1 MLISHSHGSEIEEET
16 AFEAEVVLKP
26 KANSRDLGQT
36 ENIIYEFSW
45 KVADLEWIRPNQ
57 TTHRWNSFRWRWF
70 SEGQKTVFVFVRIIV
85 GTEYNSRNSSKRK
98 QSQSGHTEYYAR
110 NHTQIT
116 VHGTEEKI
124 SASLEAYQN
133 SSQDIDQ
140 FIAGTVNLAVII
152 NSPNRYVNLSYDW
165 YFGDGTQLLNSCQ
178 SQLSHNF
185 TTVRSCTVKVVIYG
199 FYGGK
204 RCKGVAFKNLQ
215 FTANVKAYLVI
226 DCLPG
231 PKLPSD
237 EEKIAINIPARFEVK
252 FKDPFKAVT
261 NVSIDWKFGD
271 GSIKKGSNSC
281 VIFHTYKKEKKYLVW
296 VTVRVE
302 TRYYIA
308 TETYLISKNVFV
320 KAPVSLKVR
329 HKNVTKG
336 KPVAFHI
343 SCNGSLPVSFRWCV
357 SRHCSKIQ
365 GNDCSPSLEH
375 NNSCYL
381 IVNHTFHNSGNF
393 CVSVGV
399 MNGVSNTNT
408 SLILQIPESLH
419 SIKPAQKRSKNK
431 AAKGAIIAIFV
442 ICLLIGVIVIIV
454 VRKLYY
460 RKREKIE
467 KANFDFRDSDDIS
480 LSSLRLFERPSCFPW
495 CGNRTSCG
503 AECVPLC
510 DHAAGRKLYTL

>member
-1 MLISHSHGSEIEEET
+1 MLISHSHGSEIGEET

-26 KANSRDLGQT
+26 KAHSRDLGQT

-45 KVADLEWIRPNQ
+45 KVTDLEWIRQNK

-98 QSQSGHTEYYAR
+98 QSQSGHTLYYAR

-116 VHGTEEKI
+116 VYGTEEKI

-165 YFGDGTQLLNSCQ
+165 YFGDGTRLLNSCQ

-204 RCKGVAFKNLQ
+204 RCKGVAFKDLQ

-226 DCLPG
+226 NCLPG

-252 FKDPFKAVT
+252 FKDPFKEVT
-261 NVSIDWKFGD
+261 SVSIDWDFGD
-271 GSIKKGSNSC
+271 GSRERNSSSY
-281 VIFHTYKKEKKYLVW
+281 VIFHKYRKEREYHVW
-296 VTVRVE
+296 VTVRVK
-302 TRYYIA
+302 TRHHKA
-308 TETYLISKNVFV
+308 PKLPLISKNVFV

-357 SRHCSKIQ
+357 SRLCSKIQ
-365 GNDCSPSLEH
+365 GSDCSPSLEH

-381 IVNHTFHNSGNF
+381 IVNHTFRNSGNF

-419 SIKPAQKRSKNK
+419 SIKPAQKRSKDK

-442 ICLLIGVIVIIV
+442 ICLLIGVIVIV

-480 LSSLRLFERPSCFPW
+480 LSSLQLFEKPSCFPW